1 MNETY
6 KKAKETGAKCITL
19 GCSKNDWACDSG
31 CNVSVGDCEYYVPDT
46 VSKDG
51 QPKKDGRYERI
62 GREVGELVD
71 NKNKAYGNSVNCTE
85 LFLRALWPQGIP
97 VEAYPDV
104 GPFTRIFEK
113 MKRTASEKAVE
124 DTEDPREDI
133 AGYGIIL
140 AERKKRE
147 KLIDETFD
155 RTQIQME
162 LNSDG
167 VNSTLECDQR

>member
-6 KKAKETGAKCITL
+6 KKAKEAGGKCITL
-19 GCSKNDWACDSG
+19 GCPKHDWACDSG
-31 CNVSVGDCEYYVPDT
+31 CNVGWGDCEYYVPDT
-46 VSKDG
+46 LCKDG
-51 QPKKDGRYERI
+51 EPKKEGRYERG

-71 NKNKAYGNSVNCTE
+71 SKNKAYGDSVNCIE
-85 LFLRALWPQGIP
+85 LFLRVLWPQGIP
-97 VEAYPDV
+97 VESYPDV

-113 MKRTASEKAVE
+113 MKRSTSEHAGN
-124 DTEDPREDI
+124 DTEDPRKDI
-133 AGYGIIL
+133 AGYGVIL

-155 RTQIQME
+155 RVQME

-167 VNSTLECDQR
+167 VNSTLEFDPR